1 MRPSYLFT
9 DIQGASMNEQETR
22 DQAGAEPDD
31 DGAGLPGDCGEFLTP
46 EHTRHMAWAFGPHKT
61 AAEGGVGTE

>member
-1 MRPSYLFT
+1 
-9 DIQGASMNEQETR
+9 MNEQETR

-46 EHTRHMAWAFGPHKT
+46 EFLRHMAWAFGPHKT
-61 AAEGGVGTE
+61 AAAGGLGTE